1 MRVLIVASEF
11 PPGPGGI
18 GRHAEA
24 LASHLARLGHEVTVA
39 APQPYVDATARR
51 AFLDGAPYRFVEL
64 GGLPRLLDVPAR
76 IVRVLRAAGAAD
88 VVVGSG
94 MSGLLAAWI
103 GAVLRR
109 RPLVAVAHGSEVAPT
124 TSRVG
129 RFRHA
134 ITARGLAAARA
145 VVCVSRY
152 TADLVVAAAP
162 RARVVVV
169 PNGAEPWSGTPARP
183 DGVPDAPFVLTV
195 GHVGERKGQ
204 DLVVRALPQ
213 VLARRPDV
221 HYVVAGLATK
231 GAELVAAAE
240 HRGVGDRVHLL
251 GPVEE
256 SEKAWLYDH
265 AELFVLPARRTRSGD
280 VEGYGIVIVEAALR
294 GLPSV
299 VAAGSGAAEAIADG
313 VTGVVVPAEDPEALG
328 AALGELLDDPVRRD
342 RMAASAQQAA
352 AEEGT
357 WAHRIE
363 RYVAVLADAAAGAPS
378 GRPDQDAADRLRS
391 SARW

>member
-1 MRVLIVASEF
+1 MRILIVASEF

-24 LASHLARLGHEVTVA
+24 LASHLARLGNQVTVA
-39 APQPYVDATARR
+39 APQPYVDAPARQ
-51 AFLDGAPYRFVEL
+51 AFLEAVPYTFVEL

-76 IVRVLRAAGAAD
+76 IGRVLLAAGHAD

-94 MSGLLAAWI
+94 MSGLLAGSIA
-103 GAVLRR
+103 ALVRR

-124 TSRVG
+124 ASRIG
-129 RFRHA
+129 RLRHA
-134 ITARGLAAARA
+134 ITARALTAGRA

-152 TADLVVAAAP
+152 TADLVTAAAP
-162 RARVVVV
+162 RARIVVV
-169 PNGAEPWSGTPARP
+169 PNGAEPWDGTPVRP
-183 DGVPDAPFVLTV
+183 DGVPEAPFLLTV

-204 DLVVRALPQ
+204 DLVVQALPQ
-213 VLARRPDV
+213 VLERRPDV

-231 GAELVAAAE
+231 GADLVAAAE
-240 HRGVGDRVHLL
+240 QLGIGDRVHLL
-251 GPVEE
+251 GPVGE

-265 AELFVLPARRTRSGD
+265 AALFVLPARRTRTGD

-299 VAAGSGAAEAIADG
+299 VAAGSGAAEAVEDG
-313 VTGVVVPAEDPEALG
+313 VTGIVVPAEDP
-328 AALGELLDDPVRRD
+328 AALGGALADLLGDRAGRD
-342 RMAASAQQAA
+342 RLAAAAQRAA

-363 RYVAVLADAAAGAPS
+363 RYAAVLADAVRSAPS
-378 GRPDQDAADRLRS
+378 RRPDQDAAERLRS
-391 SARW
+391 SAR

>member
-1 MRVLIVASEF
+1 MRILIVASEF

-24 LASHLARLGHEVTVA
+24 LASHLARLGHQVTVA
-39 APQPYVDATARR
+39 APQPYVDDRARQ
-51 AFLDGAPYRFVEL
+51 AFLEDAPYRFLEL
-64 GGLPRLLDVPAR
+64 GRLPRLLDAPAR
-76 IVRVLRAAGAAD
+76 VWRVLLAAGNAD

-94 MSGLLAAWI
+94 MSGLLAASI
-103 GAVLRR
+103 AAAVRR

-124 TSRVG
+124 ASRVG
-129 RFRHA
+129 RVRHA
-134 ITARGLAAARA
+134 ITARGFAAGRA

-152 TADLVVAAAP
+152 TADLVAAAAP
-162 RARVVVV
+162 SARIVVV
-169 PNGAEPWSGTPARP
+169 PNGAEPWDGTPVRP

-195 GHVGERKGQ
+195 GHVGDRKGQ
-204 DLVVRALPQ
+204 DLVVQALPQ
-213 VLARRPDV
+213 VLDRCPDV

-231 GAELVAAAE
+231 GEALVASAE
-240 HRGVGDRVHLL
+240 HLGIGDRVHLL

-265 AELFVLPARRTRSGD
+265 AALFVLPARRTRSGD

-299 VAAGSGAAEAIADG
+299 VAAGSGAAEAVVDG

-328 AALGELLDDPVRRD
+328 GALAELLGDRARRD
-342 RMAASAQQAA
+342 RLAAAAQRGA

-363 RYVAVLADAAAGAPS
+363 RYAAVLDDVAHGAPS
-378 GRPDQDAADRLRS
+378 RRPDQDAAERLRS
-391 SARW
+391 SAR

>member
-1 MRVLIVASEF
+1 MRVLIAASEF

-39 APQPYVDATARR
+39 APQPYADEPARQ
-51 AFLDGAPYRFVEL
+51 AFLEGVPYRFVEL
-64 GGLPRLLDVPAR
+64 GGLPRLLDAPAR
-76 IVRVLRAAGAAD
+76 IGRVLRLAGGAD
-88 VVVGSG
+88 VVIGSG
-94 MSGLLAAWI
+94 MSGLLAARLST
-103 GAVLRR
+103 AMRR

-124 TSRVG
+124 ASRIG
-129 RFRHA
+129 RLRHA
-134 ITARGLAAARA
+134 ITARGMAGARA

-152 TADLVVAAAP
+152 TADLVTAAAP

-169 PNGAEPWSGTPARP
+169 PNGAEPWEGTPTRP
-183 DGVPDAPFVLTV
+183 AGVPDARFVLTV

-213 VLARRPDV
+213 VLERAPDV
-221 HYVVAGLATK
+221 HYVVAGLATR
-231 GAELVAAAE
+231 GAELAE
-240 HRGVGDRVHLL
+240 SAERRGIGDRVHLL
-251 GPVEE
+251 GPVTE

-299 VAAGSGAAEAIADG
+299 VAAGSGAAEAVTDG

-328 AALGELLDDPVRRD
+328 VVLAGLLGDTAGRD
-342 RMAASAQQAA
+342 RMAAAAQRIAA
-352 AEEGT
+352 AEGT
-357 WAHRIE
+357 WDRRIE
-363 RYVAVLADAAAGAPS
+363 GYAAVLEEFGAAGS
-378 GRPDQDAADRLRS
+378 
-391 SARW
+391 